1 MKKFA
6 TMMIAV
12 AVTAALLSSCSTMGT
27 NDYYVKNPMSQDDL
41 ISKRSQPDMIMKLDV
56 DTEKW
61 VYKSGLDSSDKVF
74 FLVRNGKVMDSGIEI
89 Y

>member
-6 TMMIAV
+6 AMMIAV
-12 AVTAALLSSCSTMGT
+12 AAAALLSSCSTMGT
-27 NDYYVKNPMSQDDL
+27 NQYYVKNPMSQDDL
-41 ISKRSQPDMIMKLDV
+41 ISKRSHPDMIMKLDV

-61 VYKSGLDSSDKVF
+61 VYKSGMDNSDKMF